1 MTQYLLF
8 SEELFSDTRLSQQQT
23 GGVLKYADDRLAGVQ
38 RSSRKKKP
46 LKSLISPS
54 VQSPTPHVTT
64 TPKPPKIV
72 TEITKNHKKRTFF
85 LRFLQ
90 SDLSKCATFEPSTL
104 SEVEGQM
111 HPKPTH
117 LRQIEMTSPG
127 DCLHCPF

>member
-72 TEITKNHKKRTFF
+72 TEITKNHKKRTLFTK
-85 LRFLQ
+85 
-90 SDLSKCATFEPSTL
+90 KCALFT
-104 SEVEGQM
+104 
-111 HPKPTH
+111 KK
-117 LRQIEMTSPG
+117 
-127 DCLHCPF
+127 